1 MRFSAL
7 SVAFALAP
15 RLPLRWVLSAARAG
29 ARRAARRGGAN
40 VDQLRANLRRLTGG
54 EPDQELVVRAVES
67 HIRNYAEQLVLGSPK
82 GAPLLERVVFE
93 DFDRIEEA
101 SEDGPVVLALGHSG
115 SWDRAGAWVCAHGR
129 PVVTVAERVE
139 PPSLFDSF
147 VRLREG
153 LGMEIIGVG
162 KGESVFDTLVER
174 VRGRSVLVPLLAD
187 RDISGAGIEVDFA
200 GHRALVAAGPAA
212 LAHRLSRPLY
222 AACVSYADEDAP
234 VASVRVELAGPIT
247 AAPGG
252 GANEVE
258 ALTQAWVDAFTGML
272 ADKPE
277 DWHMMQKVYTEDLD
291 PERLARARAAHRS
304 RGAGQ

>member
-1 MRFSAL
+1 MGRVRVTSASHSRFFWGLRLHLVCTVDGLPVGWAL
-7 SVAFALAP
+7 TGAKADERETLLAVLATMDQPAQDGQVVIADKNYYGAAFEAELAKGGITLIRP
-15 RLPLRWVLSAARAG
+15 RRMGERPRSGQWFLRPLR
-29 ARRAARRGGAN
+29 
-40 VDQLRANLRRLTGG
+40 Q
-54 EPDQELVVRAVES
+54 
-67 HIRNYAEQLVLGSPK
+67 
-82 GAPLLERVVFE
+82 
-93 DFDRIEEA
+93 
-101 SEDGPVVLALGHSG
+101 
-115 SWDRAGAWVCAHGR
+115 
-129 PVVTVAERVE
+129 
-139 PPSLFDSF
+139 
-147 VRLREG
+147 
-153 LGMEIIGVG
+153 II
-162 KGESVFDTLVER
+162 ESVFDTLVER

-258 ALTQAWVDAFTGML
+258 VLTQAWVDAFTGML

-291 PERLARARAAHRS
+291 PERLARARAVHRS

>member
-40 VDQLRANLRRLTGG
+40 VDQLRSNLRRLTGG

-129 PVVTVAERVE
+129 TVVTVAERVE

-187 RDISGAGIEVDFA
+187 RDISGAGIVVDFA

-247 AAPGG
+247 AAPSG

-291 PERLARARAAHRS
+291 PERLARARVAHRS

>member
-29 ARRAARRGGAN
+29 ARRAARRGGPN

-129 PVVTVAERVE
+129 TVVTVACLLYTS
-139 PPSLFDSF
+139 PS
-147 VRLREG
+147 
-153 LGMEIIGVG
+153 
-162 KGESVFDTLVER
+162 
-174 VRGRSVLVPLLAD
+174 P
-187 RDISGAGIEVDFA
+187 RD
-200 GHRALVAAGPAA
+200 
-212 LAHRLSRPLY
+212 
-222 AACVSYADEDAP
+222 
-234 VASVRVELAGPIT
+234 
-247 AAPGG
+247 
-252 GANEVE
+252 
-258 ALTQAWVDAFTGML
+258 
-272 ADKPE
+272 
-277 DWHMMQKVYTEDLD
+277 
-291 PERLARARAAHRS
+291 
-304 RGAGQ
+304 

>member
-40 VDQLRANLRRLTGG
+40 VDQLRSNLRRLTGG

-129 PVVTVAERVE
+129 TVVTVAERVE

-162 KGESVFDTLVER
+162 KGESVFSTLVER
-174 VRGRSVLVPLLAD
+174 VRSRSVIVPLLAD
-187 RDISGAGIEVDFA
+187 RDISGSGIEVNL
-200 GHRALVAAGPAA
+200 GRSRALVAAGPAA
-212 LAHRLSRPLY
+212 LAIRLDRPLFV
-222 AACVSYADEDAP
+222 ACITYENETATGAD
-234 VASVRVELAGPIT
+234 VRVRCVGPIVT
-247 AAPGG
+247 PAQLESGV
-252 GANEVE
+252 NRVE
-258 ALTQAWVDAFTGML
+258 ALTQAWVDEFAAMMAGS
-272 ADKPE
+272 AQ
-277 DWHMMQKVYTEDLD
+277 DWHMMQRVFVDDLD
-291 PERLARARAAHRS
+291 PDRLARARAAHERRS
-304 RGAGQ
+304 R